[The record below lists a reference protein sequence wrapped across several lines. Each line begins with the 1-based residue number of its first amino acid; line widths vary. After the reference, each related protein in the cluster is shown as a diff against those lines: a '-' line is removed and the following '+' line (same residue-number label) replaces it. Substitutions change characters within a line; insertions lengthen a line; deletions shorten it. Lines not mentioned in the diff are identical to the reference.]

1 MHKSI
6 AQRAIQAAK
15 DTVIAG
21 ARASLELF
29 KVMVPVIIVLKLLQT
44 FELIELIAR
53 PLGPAMKLVGLPA
66 EMGLVWASALFNNI
80 YTAMI
85 VFLPLNVEAPI
96 TAAQAT
102 VLGTMILIAHGLPL
116 ELSIARKSGPRLI
129 FQAVSRVGGA
139 LLLGWILHKTYGN
152 LDALQG
158 KAVVLL
164 APQNGGDQSLLA
176 WAVGEARNLFSIFLI
191 VTTLMGMMKLLDAV
205 GIIGFMNRLL
215 RPLLK
220 LIGIGPRASTITV
233 IGLGLGISY
242 GGGLIINE
250 AHSGKIDRRDIFYSL
265 TLMGLTHSIIEDT
278 LLLLTLGGHISG
290 LLWARLGYT
299 LIFVALLVLVASR
312 LPTKFCNTY
321 LWGDPKKRS

>member
-1 MHKSI
+1 MQKSMSK
-6 AQRAIQAAK
+6 RAIQATK
-15 DTVIAG
+15 DTVVAG

-29 KVMVPVIIVLKLLQT
+29 KVMIPVIIAIKVLQA

-53 PLGPAMKLVGLPA
+53 PLGPAMKLVGLPP

-80 YTAMI
+80 YTAII
-85 VFLPLNVEAPI
+85 VFLPLNAEAPV

-102 VLGTMILIAHGLPL
+102 VLGVMILIAHGLPI

-129 FQAVSRVGGA
+129 FQAVSRVGSA
-139 LLLGWILHKTYGN
+139 LLLGWILHKTYGG
-152 LDALQG
+152 LDTLQG
-158 KAVVLL
+158 PAVVLL
-164 APQNGGDQSLLA
+164 APQNGADPSLAA
-176 WAVGEARNLFSIFLI
+176 WAMGEVKNLFSIFLI

-205 GIIGFMNRLL
+205 GVIGVMNRLL
-215 RPLLK
+215 QPLLK
-220 LIGIGPRASTITV
+220 LIGIGPRASAITV

-242 GGGLIINE
+242 GGGLIIND
-250 AHSGKIDRRDIFYSL
+250 ARSGKIDRRDIFYSL

-299 LIFVALLVLVASR
+299 LIFVALLVAVASR
-312 LPTKFCNTY
+312 LPTWFCNAY
-321 LWGDPKKRS
+321 LWGKPKKRS